1 MPKTFLTFGSS
12 ILAIHEAK
20 KLWPSEDIQ
29 CVVSVG
35 TGRHER
41 PITFEEELGK
51 MAKPKALSL
60 VQVI

>member
-1 MPKTFLTFGSS
+1 M
-12 ILAIHEAK
+12 AIHEAK